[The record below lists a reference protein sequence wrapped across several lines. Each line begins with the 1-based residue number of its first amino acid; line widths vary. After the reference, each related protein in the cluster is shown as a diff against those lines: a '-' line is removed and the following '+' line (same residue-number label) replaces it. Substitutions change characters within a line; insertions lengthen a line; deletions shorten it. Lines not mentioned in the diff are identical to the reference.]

1 MDRMFD
7 ASGLTGESKKNMNLY
22 PKLEQFALPFP
33 HDNTDFMDK
42 IEIMNKYAIELN
54 DKFRKMPGNLIQLKY
69 KMKKQN

>member
-1 MDRMFD
+1 MFD

-54 DKFRKMPGNLIQLKY
+54 YKFRKMPGNFCSSKQLKN
-69 KMKKQN
+69 KN